1 VEFGIFALYRP
12 LQQLNY
18 KYILFYKILS
28 LDVSLGP
35 KRALFMKGMQ
45 FLTKNAHL
53 LNFCTIGHI
62 GVISPKALFTT
73 SVLFITA
80 TKFFINVWA
89 DYGSLQKGSQE
100 VSNL

>member
-1 VEFGIFALYRP
+1 MYIILYILCHFFIYGLPEALVYPKHAVPQIVEFGIFALYRP

-62 GVISPKALFTT
+62 GVI
-73 SVLFITA
+73 
-80 TKFFINVWA
+80 
-89 DYGSLQKGSQE
+89 
-100 VSNL
+100 